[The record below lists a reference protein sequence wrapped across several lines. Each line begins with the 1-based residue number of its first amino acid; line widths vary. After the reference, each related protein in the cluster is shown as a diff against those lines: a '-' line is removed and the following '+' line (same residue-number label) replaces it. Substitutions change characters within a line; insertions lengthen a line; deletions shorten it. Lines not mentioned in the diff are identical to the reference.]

1 MMFRFLVC
9 AALFAAL
16 PLGADN
22 HGEVKYWS
30 HEDLQALPADLQA
43 VLDKAPKDRVPYSQG
58 VSPRHLL
65 DEREGAGHYM
75 DVVHRERSGLAELHE
90 VKTDLYVVLNG
101 AGTVLVG
108 GEIPGKREMSN
119 RPGEWRGPG
128 IDGGKKYALKPGD
141 MINIPSKTPHQILL
155 EDGKKITYLIIKIID

>member
-1 MMFRFLVC
+1 MPFRLFVC
-9 AALFAAL
+9 IALFAAT

-30 HEDLQALPADLQA
+30 HEDLQALPAELQA
-43 VLDKAPKDRVPYSQG
+43 VLDEAPKGRVPYSQG

-90 VKTDLYVVLNG
+90 VKTDLYVVLKG
-101 AGTVLVG
+101 SGTVLVG
-108 GEIPGKREMSN
+108 GEIPGKTEMRS
-119 RPGEWRGPG
+119 RPGEWRGAK
-128 IDGGKKYALKPGD
+128 IAGGKKYPLQPGD
-141 MINIPSKTPHQILL
+141 MINIPSKTPHQLLL

>member
-1 MMFRFLVC
+1 MPFRLFVC
-9 AALFAAL
+9 IALFAAA

-30 HEDLQALPADLQA
+30 HEDLQALPAELQA
-43 VLDKAPKDRVPYSQG
+43 VLDEAPKDRVPYSQG

-90 VKTDLYVVLNG
+90 VKPTCTWCSRDRERFSSAERFPEKRKCATVRANG
-101 AGTVLVG
+101 AARRSRAARSIRCSPET
-108 GEIPGKREMSN
+108 
-119 RPGEWRGPG
+119 
-128 IDGGKKYALKPGD
+128 
-141 MINIPSKTPHQILL
+141 
-155 EDGKKITYLIIKIID
+155 